1 MVKYSQGDSGLAI
14 EDIQKK
20 LVSLGFLSE
29 TKELGIFD
37 QETSDALGEFCKE
50 QQLEYSG
57 EVTDSIWSRLVDL
70 TYELGDRTLYL
81 RVPYFHGNDV
91 KMLQHALNVLGF
103 SCGDEDGMFGPNT
116 EDALRRYQL
125 NLALPSDGI
134 AGSYTF
140 RSIINL
146 QHSWKDK
153 DSAMSVPHLGF
164 ARASE
169 VLEQNIICLFG
180 TGEFARSIAGR
191 MSNLATATNPAS
203 KIVSAESLLVE
214 PSSETVF
221 IQILEIGQSAPADIP
236 QVVFEPE
243 EYLSLRIKQAF
254 KTAQKKTHRFAISL
268 PSEGWLD
275 AGEERSAQHFAI
287 VLLDALCA
295 ALV

>member
-1 MVKYSQGDSGLAI
+1 MVKFSQGDTGSAI

-20 LVSLGFLSE
+20 LIGLGFLPE
-29 TKELGIFD
+29 DKDLGIFD
-37 QETSDALGEFCKE
+37 QATSDALQNFCAK
-50 QQLEYSG
+50 QSLEYEG
-57 EVTDSIWSRLVDL
+57 EVTDTVWSRLVDSA
-70 TYELGDRTLYL
+70 YELGDRTLYL

-91 KMLQHALNVLGF
+91 KTLQHALNVLGF
-103 SCGDEDGMFGPNT
+103 SCGAEDGMFGPNT

-153 DSAMSVPHLGF
+153 ESAVPAPHLGF

-169 VLEQNIICLFG
+169 VLEKNLICLFG
-180 TGEFARSIAGR
+180 TGDFARSVAGR

-203 KIVSAESLLVE
+203 KMVSAESLLVE
-214 PSSETVF
+214 PSPETLF
-221 IQILEIGQSAPADIP
+221 IQILEKGQSAPVGIP
-236 QVVFEPE
+236 QVSFEPE

-254 KTAQKKTHRFAISL
+254 TTAQKKNRRFAIVL
-268 PSEGWLD
+268 PSKSWLN
-275 AGEERSAQHFAI
+275 AGQERSAQHFAI

-295 ALV
+295 ALI

>member
-20 LVSLGFLSE
+20 LISLGFLPE
-29 TKELGIFD
+29 AKGLGVFD
-37 QETSDALGEFCKE
+37 KDTSDALSAFCEE
-50 QQLEYSG
+50 QQLEYDG

-91 KMLQHALNVLGF
+91 KTLQHALNVLGF

-125 NLALPSDGI
+125 NLVLPSDGI

-140 RSIINL
+140 RSLINL

-169 VLEQNIICLFG
+169 VLEENIICLFG
-180 TGEFARSIAGR
+180 TGQFARSVAGR

-214 PSSETVF
+214 PSTETVF
-221 IQILEIGQSAPADIP
+221 IQILEKGQSAPAGIP

-254 KTAQKKTHRFAISL
+254 KTAQQKTHRFAITL